1 MNRRGFLGKFLGACA
16 AGMLPAKLMA
26 GGAGG
31 LQGHW
36 LSAEGHGLDSKGV
49 SGPDSLNSSGL
60 EAGQYV
66 ANQAVTDQTY
76 VFLSDLH
83 VCRGG
88 VTEAKLRARVARILE
103 IRPDKVIVLGDLAY
117 RTGRVED
124 YECVHELLA
133 PIVNAGID
141 LHLCL
146 GNHDRREEFSEIFP
160 EYMSASSVPGRL
172 AGIVSGR
179 FADIILLDSLKQGAD
194 NSTWIAEGELDG
206 PQLEWLKSTIEHYD
220 RPFFV
225 AAHHPLADL
234 GIGRLLANNP
244 LCAGYIHGHNHKWQT
259 DWIEQNWKGPRIL
272 RTLCLPTTGSWGD
285 NGYTVISFHSDGAQA
300 SLFQDDFYFPKPLS
314 GQERPAVWD
323 RIVEDHRGMKCSFV
337 Y

>member
-16 AGMLPAKLMA
+16 AGMLPAKLVA
-26 GGAGG
+26 GGAGVLHGRWHSTDHAG
-31 LQGHW
+31 LG
-36 LSAEGHGLDSKGV
+36 AERACRADL
-49 SGPDSLNSSGL
+49 LNGAGL
-60 EAGQYV
+60 EDIQAGN
-66 ANQAVTDQTY
+66 AQTY

-88 VTEAKLRARVARILE
+88 ITEEKLRARVAKILE

-117 RTGRVED
+117 RTGKVED
-124 YECVHELLA
+124 YECVREVLA
-133 PIVNAGID
+133 PIIEAGIG

-160 EYMSASSVPGRL
+160 EFMSASPVPGRL
-172 AGIVSGR
+172 AGVVNGR
-179 FADIILLDSLKQGAD
+179 FADIVLLDSLKQGAD
-194 NSTWIAEGELDG
+194 TSTWIADGELDG
-206 PQLEWLKSTIEHYD
+206 PQLEWLKSTIEKCS

-234 GIGRLLANNP
+234 GIGRLLADNP

-259 DWIEQNWKGPRIL
+259 DWIEQNWKAPRIL

-285 NGYTVISFHSDGAQA
+285 NGYTVLSFHSDGAQA

-314 GQERPAVWD
+314 GSERPAVWN
-323 RIVEDHRGMKCSFV
+323 RLVEDHQGLNCSFV